1 MAEALVEPAP
11 AKINLALHVV
21 GRCDNGF
28 HELHGLTVFT
38 ELSDELEALPA
49 SADRLELKGPFAAG
63 LGASNSNLIRRAV
76 DAFRAEWPGQV
87 KGGVAI
93 VLNKML
99 PVASG
104 IGGGSAD
111 AAAALRIMSRLSTRP
126 PDPARLIGLAATIG
140 ADVPMCLLSQ
150 ACEISGVGDIVRPLA
165 VAPRFHLVL
174 VNPLLPVP
182 TAEVFRRLG
191 HPSNAPMPPL
201 PDGLDHLSVL
211 SLWLADTRN
220 DLEAAAISI
229 APAIGVIKGAVA
241 GTQGCVLAR
250 MSGSGATVFGLYGSG
265 TQAMQ
270 AARDLRPAFPA
281 YWIAATPLLTERLN

>member
-111 AAAALRIMSRLSTRP
+111 APAALRAVSLQSLLERKQQSQVNLQTNQSYLGATDTAIGGVSSLLANIRGTALGVSDST
-126 PDPARLIGLAATIG
+126 
-140 ADVPMCLLSQ
+140 S
-150 ACEISGVGDIVRPLA
+150 S
-165 VAPRFHLVL
+165 
-174 VNPLLPVP
+174 
-182 TAEVFRRLG
+182 
-191 HPSNAPMPPL
+191 
-201 PDGLDHLSVL
+201 
-211 SLWLADTRN
+211 
-220 DLEAAAISI
+220 DLQRTAAAQEVSR
-229 APAIGVIKGAVA
+229 A
-241 GTQGCVLAR
+241 
-250 MSGSGATVFGLYGSG
+250 
-265 TQAMQ
+265 
-270 AARDLRPAFPA
+270 
-281 YWIAATPLLTERLN
+281 